1 MPTSK
6 SSATISDAV
15 SEFGASMGRPPEA
28 MVGTPHIA
36 RKRFGQNFLHDPGV
50 IARIVAAIAP
60 KSGDCM
66 VEIGPGQAALTE
78 PLLRSLGHL
87 HAIEIDRDLAAR
99 LRERFS
105 SAQLTIHEQDVLKV
119 DFMALSTALGAKLR
133 IVGNL
138 PYNISSPI
146 LFHLL
151 ESASVIE
158 DQHVMLQ
165 KEVVDRMV
173 APCGSKIYGRLSVM
187 LQARYTLQRCLI
199 VPPGAFHPAPKVDSA
214 IVRMV
219 PLVDH
224 QVKVADWVVFAAVVM
239 TAFSQR
245 RKMLR
250 NTLAGYGEVIDWERL
265 GMSSTQR
272 AEELSVATFIALAN
286 HIAERFPSSGM
297 ATGHRPMA

>member
-15 SEFGASMGRPPEA
+15 SEATASMGRPSGGAIPTA
-28 MVGTPHIA
+28 HIA

-78 PLLRSLGHL
+78 PLLGLLDHL
-87 HAIEIDRDLAAR
+87 HVIEIDRDLAAR
-99 LRERFS
+99 LRERFT
-105 SAQLTIHEQDVLKV
+105 SAQLTIHEQDVLKM
-119 DFMALSTALGAKLR
+119 DFMALSTALGARLR
-133 IVGNL
+133 VVGNL

-151 ESASVIE
+151 ESASVIQ

-219 PLVDH
+219 PLADH
-224 QVKVADWVVFAAVVM
+224 EVKVVDWVVFAAVVM

-250 NTLAGYGEVIDWERL
+250 NTLAGVGEVIDWERL
-265 GMSSTQR
+265 GISPTQR

-286 HIAERFPSSGM
+286 HIAERLPASGM
-297 ATGHRPMA
+297 AIGLRPMA

>member
-1 MPTSK
+1 MPQ
-6 SSATISDAV
+6 
-15 SEFGASMGRPPEA
+15 SEGADLPEE
-28 MVGTPHIA
+28 PHIA
-36 RKRFGQNFLHDPGV
+36 RKRFGQNFLHDPV
-50 IARIVAAIAP
+50 LIARIVAAIAP
-60 KSGDCM
+60 RQGDRM

-78 PLLRSLGHL
+78 PLLRATGRLQ
-87 HAIEIDRDLAAR
+87 AIEIDRDLAAR

-105 SAQLTIHEQDVLKV
+105 SQGLSIIESDVLKV
-119 DFMALSTALGAKLR
+119 DFAALACERGGTLR

-151 ESASVIE
+151 ECADCIE

-187 LQARYTLQRCLI
+187 LQARYRLERCLN
-199 VPPGAFHPAPKVDSA
+199 VPPGAFFPAPKVDSSV
-214 IVRMV
+214 VRMV
-219 PLVDH
+219 PLPPDRVL
-224 QVKVADWVVFAAVVM
+224 VKDWVVFAALVM

-250 NTLAGYGEVIDWERL
+250 NTLAGYGDAIDWDAA
-265 GMSSTQR
+265 GVSPTQR
-272 AEELSVATFIALAN
+272 AEELSVETFVALAN
-286 HIAERFPSSGM
+286 QVS
-297 ATGHRPMA
+297 

>member
-15 SEFGASMGRPPEA
+15 SEATASMGRPSGGA
-28 MVGTPHIA
+28 IHTAHIA
-36 RKRFGQNFLHDPGV
+36 RIRFGQNFLHDPGV

-78 PLLRSLGHL
+78 PLLGLLDHL
-87 HAIEIDRDLAAR
+87 HVIEIDRDLAAR
-99 LRERFS
+99 LRERFT
-105 SAQLTIHEQDVLKV
+105 SAQLTIHEQDVLKM
-119 DFMALSTALGAKLR
+119 DFMALSTALGARLR
-133 IVGNL
+133 VVGNL
-138 PYNISSPI
+138 PYNIS
-146 LFHLL
+146 
-151 ESASVIE
+151 
-158 DQHVMLQ
+158 

-219 PLVDH
+219 PLADH
-224 QVKVADWVVFAAVVM
+224 EVKVVDWVVFAAVVM

-250 NTLAGYGEVIDWERL
+250 NTLAGVGEVIDWERL
-265 GMSSTQR
+265 GISPTQR

-286 HIAERFPSSGM
+286 HIAERLPASGM
-297 ATGHRPMA
+297 AIGLRPMA